1 MASEQ
6 VVDAQPRMPPAA
18 APAAA
23 AAAAAAPIPAFD
35 VPFDLP
41 DLNLSDGDISEP
53 RDA

>member
-18 APAAA
+18 APAP
-23 AAAAAAPIPAFD
+23 AAAAAPIPAFD